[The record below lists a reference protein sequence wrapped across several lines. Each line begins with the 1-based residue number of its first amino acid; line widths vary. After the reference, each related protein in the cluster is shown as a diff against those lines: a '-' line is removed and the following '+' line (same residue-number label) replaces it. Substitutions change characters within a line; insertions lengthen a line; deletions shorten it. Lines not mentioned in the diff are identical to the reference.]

1 MKRTLLCILSLL
13 MTIIIKAGDVTPEVA
28 MKQAADFVK
37 QRVANGSRR
46 APSASQLTM
55 TKKVSGLYV
64 INIGKSEGFV
74 IVSPDDRTDAILG
87 YADSGNLNPD
97 NMPENMKAWLQGYA
111 DEIAWAKRNN
121 ITASATTAQRAH
133 RAVKTAI
140 APLVTAQWNQSEP
153 YNNKC
158 PAFFEYGQCVTGCVA
173 TAMAQVL
180 YYTATKADVGEST
193 ISKAIAAYDCKRN
206 WGGLGQIHV
215 DEVEASTT
223 FKWNKMKD
231 TYTSSETGEAADAV
245 ATLMKACGASV
256 NMDYSNVD
264 NGGSSANSDIIDDAL
279 IKYFGYDETTQYADR
294 SFYSYL
300 NWIDLL
306 YNELSQGRAILYS
319 GQSIGGGH
327 EFVCDGYQGEDYFH
341 INWGWGGKSDGFFKL
356 AALDPD
362 EQGIGGSTS
371 TEGYNAG
378 QSAVIGI
385 QLKGGSG
392 TVLDVHE
399 NTVNLTLNGV
409 SADKTSI
416 TTDEIANITF
426 NITNNSK
433 DIYDGEIGIKIIDGD
448 LGDGKMFIIPA
459 GGTKDCVVEF
469 RPLATGTYKITAYK
483 PNGKGGYGSIDDSK
497 FFTVTV
503 DGGSGTLP
511 SSSDLDLTASLKSIE
526 NANAGKTEVYGNSN
540 LESTI
545 KAVITITNP
554 STTTNFKG
562 RFSVYMNFADNPGYY
577 YVTTKTISI
586 PAGGSYDFEF
596 SRSNV
601 QLNKNYQ
608 FATCY
613 NRTGSDFTSQVNTG
627 GTFNFCPGI
636 FSYNA
641 DGTKTVTKPSGT
653 SFYAP
658 DNVLAVDVTGMGIT
672 TATSAEPNCLFIIG
686 KSDESPTGVGNV
698 IVKGTSSYTA
708 NNIVLS
714 DKSDFYS
721 PVDFTASNIEF
732 TFDNDCWADGSKGW
746 NTIMLPF
753 NVSEVTANGT
763 AIDWFKSST
772 DTGKQ
777 FWLKKFINDD
787 TSGAKVY
794 FDFTDEM
801 KAYTPYIIA
810 LPGNHWDSEYDLS
823 GKTIKF
829 IGQNVVVKK
838 SERGVVTAENYRFIG
853 NTQQDNTENIYCIN
867 NDGDKFILGNG
878 SAPFRAFF
886 KSDIFDRTVT
896 SLAIGFDETTGI
908 KSLTLTPAP
917 IGEGNDA
924 IYDLQGRRIGQWSA
938 LNSQLRPGLYII
950 NGKKVIIKK

>member
-1 MKRTLLCILSLL
+1 MKRTLLCILSVL
-13 MTIIIKAGDVTPEVA
+13 MAIIIKAGDVTPEVA

-55 TKKVSGLYV
+55 AKKVSGLYV

-111 DEIAWAKRNN
+111 DEIAWAKRHN
-121 ITASATTAQRAH
+121 ITANATTAQRAH

-140 APLVTAQWNQSEP
+140 APLVSAQWNQNDP
-153 YNNKC
+153 YNKHVNNSTY
-158 PAFFEYGQCVTGCVA
+158 FDYSDVVTGCVA
-173 TAMAQVL
+173 TAMAQVM
-180 YYTATKADVGEST
+180 YYTAKKAGLSSSYTLVATDSYTTKWGKT
-193 ISKAIAAYDCKRN
+193 IPVVPANTALN
-206 WGGLGQIHV
+206 W
-215 DEVEASTT
+215 SS
-223 FKWNKMKD
+223 MKD
-231 TYTSSETGEAADAV
+231 TYTSGETGAAADAV

-256 NMDYSNVD
+256 KMSYANVD
-264 NGGSSANSDIIDDAL
+264 NGGSSANSNIIDDAL
-279 IKYFGYDETTQYADR
+279 ITYFGYDETTQYADR

-300 NWIDLL
+300 NWIELL

-327 EFVCDGYQGEDYFH
+327 EFVCDGYQSEDYFH

-356 AALDPD
+356 AALAPD

-392 TVLDVHE
+392 TVLDVHK
-399 NTVNLTLNGV
+399 NTVSLTLNGV

-416 TTDEIANITF
+416 TTDETANITF
-426 NITNNSK
+426 NITNNSE
-433 DIYDGEIGIKIIDGD
+433 DIYDGEIGIKYIDGD

-459 GGTKDCVVEF
+459 GETQNCVVEF
-469 RPLATGTYKITAYK
+469 RPKTAGTYKITAYK
-483 PNGKGGYGSIDDSK
+483 PNGIGGYGSIDPSNSK
-497 FFTVTV
+497 CVEVTVTAGSATDNLTLTLTPAV
-503 DGGSGTLP
+503 DNAELYSGTTY
-511 SSSDLDLTASLKSIE
+511 DL
-526 NANAGKTEVYGNSN
+526 YGN
-540 LESTI
+540 I
-545 KAVITITNP
+545 FKAVVRIQNT
-554 STTTNFKG
+554 STTTDYSGKLLWKLL
-562 RFSVYMNFADNPGYY
+562 P
-577 YVTTKTISI
+577 K
-586 PAGGSYDFEF
+586 SY
-596 SRSNV
+596 S
-601 QLNKNYQ
+601 
-608 FATCY
+608 
-613 NRTGSDFTSQVNTG
+613 
-627 GTFNFCPGI
+627 GTFTFDDKKIYIPKD
-636 FSYNA
+636 SYIDVPITVEGLDYNETFYRLALNYRFNGDKAETSWRQYYLYPAIIAYKA

-653 SFYAP
+653 NFYAP

-686 KSDESPTGVGNV
+686 ESDESPTGVGNV

-708 NNIVLS
+708 TNIELT
-714 DKSDFYS
+714 DGSDFYS

-732 TFDNDCWADGSKGW
+732 TFNNNRRADGTKGW

-753 NVSEVTANGT
+753 DVSEVTANGT
-763 AIDWFKSST
+763 AIGWFNSNT

-777 FWLKKFINDD
+777 FWLKEF
-787 TSGAKVY
+787 TSDAPGVVN
-794 FDFTDEM
+794 FSFTNEM
-801 KAYTPYIIA
+801 KANTPYIIA
-810 LPGNHWDSEYDLS
+810 LPGNHWGSEYDLS
-823 GKTIKF
+823 DKTIKF
-829 IGQNVVVKK
+829 IGQDVVVKK
-838 SERGVVTAENYRFIG
+838 SERGIVTAENYRFIG
-853 NTQQDNTENIYCIN
+853 NTQQDNTVNIYCIN
-867 NDGDKFILGNG
+867 NDGDKFILDNG

-886 KSDIFDRTVT
+886 KADIFDRTVT

-917 IGEGNDA
+917 IGKGNDA
-924 IYDLQGRRIGQWSA
+924 IYDLQGRRIGQWST

>member
-1 MKRTLLCILSLL
+1 MKRTLLCILSVL
-13 MTIIIKAGDVTPEVA
+13 MTLVVKAGDVTPEVA
-28 MKQAADFVK
+28 MKQATDFVK
-37 QRVANGSRR
+37 ERVANGSRR

-55 TKKVSGLYV
+55 AKKVSGLYV

-87 YADSGNLNPD
+87 YSDSGNLNPD

-140 APLVTAQWNQSEP
+140 APLVTARWNQNDP
-153 YNNKC
+153 YNKLVNNSTY
-158 PAFFEYGQCVTGCVA
+158 FDYSDVVTGCVA
-173 TAMAQVL
+173 TAMAQVM
-180 YYTATKADVGEST
+180 YYTAKKAGLSSSYTLVATDSYTTKWGKT
-193 ISKAIAAYDCKRN
+193 IPVVPANTALN
-206 WGGLGQIHV
+206 WI
-215 DEVEASTT
+215 S
-223 FKWNKMKD
+223 MKD
-231 TYTSSETGEAADAV
+231 TYTSGETGPAADAV

-256 NMDYSNVD
+256 KMSYANVD
-264 NGGSSANSDIIDDAL
+264 NGGSSANSNIIDDAL
-279 IKYFGYDETTQYADR
+279 ITYFGYDETTQYADR

-300 NWIDLL
+300 NWIELL

-327 EFVCDGYQGEDYFH
+327 EFVCDGYQSEDYFH

-356 AALDPD
+356 AALAPD

-392 TVLDVHE
+392 TVLDVHK
-399 NTVNLTLNGV
+399 NTVSLTLNGV

-416 TTDEIANITF
+416 TTDETANITF
-426 NITNNSK
+426 NITNNSE
-433 DIYDGEIGIKIIDGD
+433 DIYDGEIGIKYIDGD

-459 GGTKDCVVEF
+459 GEKKDCVVEF
-469 RPLATGTYKITAYK
+469 RPKTAGTYKITAYK
-483 PNGKGGYGSIDDSK
+483 PNGIGGYGSIDLSNSK
-497 FFTVTV
+497 YVEVKVTAGSATDNLTLTLTPAV
-503 DGGSGTLP
+503 DNAELYSGTTY
-511 SSSDLDLTASLKSIE
+511 DL
-526 NANAGKTEVYGNSN
+526 YGN
-540 LESTI
+540 I
-545 KAVITITNP
+545 FKAVVRIQNT
-554 STTTNFKG
+554 STTTDYSGKLLWKLL
-562 RFSVYMNFADNPGYY
+562 P
-577 YVTTKTISI
+577 K
-586 PAGGSYDFEF
+586 SY
-596 SRSNV
+596 S
-601 QLNKNYQ
+601 
-608 FATCY
+608 
-613 NRTGSDFTSQVNTG
+613 
-627 GTFNFCPGI
+627 GTFTFDDKKIYIPKD
-636 FSYNA
+636 SYIDVPITVEGLDYNETFYRLALNYRFNGDKAETSWRQYYLYPAIIAYKA

-653 SFYAP
+653 NFYAP

-686 KSDESPTGVGNV
+686 ESDESPTGVGNV

-708 NNIVLS
+708 TNIELT
-714 DKSDFYS
+714 DGSDFYS

-732 TFDNDCWADGSKGW
+732 TFNNNRRADGTKGW

-753 NVSEVTANGT
+753 DVSEVTANGT
-763 AIDWFKSST
+763 AIGWFNSNT

-777 FWLKKFINDD
+777 FWLKEF
-787 TSGAKVY
+787 TSDAPGVVN
-794 FDFTDEM
+794 FSFTNEM
-801 KAYTPYIIA
+801 KANTPYIIA
-810 LPGNHWDSEYDLS
+810 LPGNHWGSEYDLS
-823 GKTIKF
+823 DKTIKF
-829 IGQNVVVKK
+829 IGQDVVVKK
-838 SERGVVTAENYRFIG
+838 SERGIVTAENYRFIG
-853 NTQQDNTENIYCIN
+853 NTQQDNTVNIYCIN
-867 NDGDKFILGNG
+867 NDGDKFILDNG

-886 KSDIFDRTVT
+886 KADIFDRTVT

-917 IGEGNDA
+917 IGKGNDA
-924 IYDLQGRRIGQWSA
+924 IYDLQGRRIGQWST

>member
-1 MKRTLLCILSLL
+1 

-28 MKQAADFVK
+28 MKQATDFVK
-37 QRVANGSRR
+37 ERVANGSRR

-55 TKKVSGLYV
+55 AKKVSGLYV

-87 YADSGNLNPD
+87 YSDSGNLNPD

-140 APLVTAQWNQSEP
+140 APLVTARWNQNDP
-153 YNNKC
+153 YNKLVNNSTY
-158 PAFFEYGQCVTGCVA
+158 FDYSDVVTGCVA
-173 TAMAQVL
+173 TAMAQVM
-180 YYTATKADVGEST
+180 YYTAKKAGLSSSYTLVATDSYTTKWGKT
-193 ISKAIAAYDCKRN
+193 IPVVPANTALN
-206 WGGLGQIHV
+206 WI
-215 DEVEASTT
+215 S
-223 FKWNKMKD
+223 MKD
-231 TYTSSETGEAADAV
+231 TYTSGETGPAADAV

-256 NMDYSNVD
+256 KMSYANVD
-264 NGGSSANSDIIDDAL
+264 NGGSSANSNIIDDAL
-279 IKYFGYDETTQYADR
+279 ITYFGYDETTQYADR

-300 NWIDLL
+300 NWIELL

-327 EFVCDGYQGEDYFH
+327 EFVCDGYQSEDYFH

-356 AALDPD
+356 AALAPD

-392 TVLDVHE
+392 TVLDVHK
-399 NTVNLTLNGV
+399 NTVSLTLNGV

-416 TTDEIANITF
+416 TTDETANITF
-426 NITNNSK
+426 NITNNSE
-433 DIYDGEIGIKIIDGD
+433 DIYDGEIGIKYIDGD

-459 GGTKDCVVEF
+459 GEKKDCVVEF
-469 RPLATGTYKITAYK
+469 RPKTAGTYKITAYK
-483 PNGKGGYGSIDDSK
+483 PNGIGGYGSIDLSNSK
-497 FFTVTV
+497 YVEVKVTAGSATDNLTLTLTPAV
-503 DGGSGTLP
+503 DNAELYSGTTY
-511 SSSDLDLTASLKSIE
+511 DL
-526 NANAGKTEVYGNSN
+526 YGN
-540 LESTI
+540 I
-545 KAVITITNP
+545 FKAVVRIQNT
-554 STTTNFKG
+554 STTTDYSGKLLWKLL
-562 RFSVYMNFADNPGYY
+562 P
-577 YVTTKTISI
+577 K
-586 PAGGSYDFEF
+586 SY
-596 SRSNV
+596 S
-601 QLNKNYQ
+601 
-608 FATCY
+608 
-613 NRTGSDFTSQVNTG
+613 
-627 GTFNFCPGI
+627 GTFTFDDKKIYIPKD
-636 FSYNA
+636 SYIDVPITVEGLDYNETFYRLALNYRFNGDKAETSWRQYYLYPAIIAYKA

-653 SFYAP
+653 NFYAP

-686 KSDESPTGVGNV
+686 ESDESPTGVGNV

-708 NNIVLS
+708 TNIELT
-714 DKSDFYS
+714 DGSDFYS

-732 TFDNDCWADGSKGW
+732 TFNNNRRADGTKGW

-753 NVSEVTANGT
+753 DVSEVTANGT
-763 AIDWFKSST
+763 AIGWFNSNT

-777 FWLKKFINDD
+777 FWLKEF
-787 TSGAKVY
+787 TSDAPGVVN
-794 FDFTDEM
+794 FSFTNEM
-801 KAYTPYIIA
+801 KANTPYIIA
-810 LPGNHWDSEYDLS
+810 LPGNHWGSEYDLS
-823 GKTIKF
+823 DKTIKF
-829 IGQNVVVKK
+829 IGQDVVVKK
-838 SERGVVTAENYRFIG
+838 SERGIVTAENYRFIG
-853 NTQQDNTENIYCIN
+853 NTQQDNTVNIYCIN
-867 NDGDKFILGNG
+867 NDGDKFILDNG

-886 KSDIFDRTVT
+886 KADIFDRTVT

-917 IGEGNDA
+917 IGKGNDA
-924 IYDLQGRRIGQWSA
+924 IYDLQGRRIGQWST

>member
-1 MKRTLLCILSLL
+1 

-37 QRVANGSRR
+37 ERVANGSRR
-46 APSASQLTM
+46 APGAMSQLSM

-74 IVSPDDRTDAILG
+74 IVSPDDHTDAILG

-97 NMPENMKAWLQGYA
+97 NMPDNMKAWLQGYA

-180 YYTATKADVGEST
+180 YYTATKAGVGEST

-231 TYTSSETGEAADAV
+231 TYTSSETGEADAV
-245 ATLMKACGASV
+245 ATLMLACGASV

-279 IKYFGYDETTQYADR
+279 KTYFGYDKTTQYADR

-300 NWIDLL
+300 NWIELL
-306 YNELSQGRAILYS
+306 YNELSQGRAILYC

-385 QLKGGSG
+385 QLKGGTG
-392 TVLDVHE
+392 TVLDVHK
-399 NTVNLTLNGV
+399 NTVSLTLNDV

-426 NITNNSK
+426 KITNNSE
-433 DIYDGEIGIKIIDGD
+433 DIYDGEIGIKYIDGD

-459 GGTKDCVVEF
+459 KGTKDCVVEF
-469 RPLATGTYKITAYK
+469 RPLATGTYKITAFK
-483 PNGKGGYGSIDDSK
+483 PNGEGGYGSIDASK
-497 FFTVTV
+497 FVTVTV

-526 NANAGKTEVYGNSN
+526 NANAGKTEVYGNGN

-562 RFSVYMNFADNPGYY
+562 RFRVYMNFVDNPGYY

-601 QLNKNYQ
+601 QLNKNYR

-613 NRTGSDFTSQVNTG
+613 NRTGSDFTSQVNAG

-653 SFYAP
+653 TFNTPSTA
-658 DNVLAVDVTGMGIT
+658 LSVDLSGTDIT
-672 TATSAEPNCLFIIG
+672 TVSKNSNPNCLYILRTADTTPDG
-686 KSDESPTGVGNV
+686 LTNV
-698 IVKGTSSYTA
+698 IKFDGTSYSADAITLTDGY
-708 NNIVLS
+708 
-714 DKSDFYS
+714 DFQS
-721 PVDFTASNIEF
+721 PVDFTATTIEF
-732 TFDNDCWADGSKGW
+732 TFANDRWADGTNGW

-763 AIDWFKSST
+763 AIDWFKSSS

-777 FWLKKFINDD
+777 FWLKEFTSD
-787 TSGAKVY
+787 TPGVVNFS
-794 FDFTDEM
+794 FTNEM
-801 KAYTPYIIA
+801 KANTPYIIA
-810 LPGNHWDSEYDLS
+810 LPGNHWGAAYNLN

-829 IGQNVVVKK
+829 KGSGTITK
-838 SERGVVTAENYRFIG
+838 SGRTTVTAEYYRFMG
-853 NTQQDNTENIYCIN
+853 QTQKDNTENIYCIN
-867 NDGDKFILGNG
+867 AAGNKFEQKATGG
-878 SAPFRAFF
+878 SPAFRPYF
-886 KSDIFDRTVT
+886 KADIFDRTVT
-896 SLAIGFDETTGI
+896 SLAIGSDETTGI
-908 KSLTLTPAP
+908 KSLTLNPSP
-917 IGEGNDA
+917 IGKGNDA
-924 IYDLQGRRIGQWSA
+924 IYDLQGRRIGQWST

>member
-1 MKRTLLCILSLL
+1 MKRTLLCILSVL
-13 MTIIIKAGDVTPEVA
+13 MAIIIKAGDVTPEVA

-37 QRVANGSRR
+37 ERVANGSRR
-46 APSASQLTM
+46 APGAMSQLSM

-140 APLVTAQWNQSEP
+140 APLVTARWNQDDP
-153 YNNKC
+153 YNKLVNNSTY
-158 PAFFEYGQCVTGCVA
+158 FDYSDVVTGCVA
-173 TAMAQVL
+173 TAMAQVM
-180 YYTATKADVGEST
+180 YYTAKKAGLSSSYTLVATDSYTTKWGKT
-193 ISKAIAAYDCKRN
+193 IPVVPANTALN
-206 WGGLGQIHV
+206 W
-215 DEVEASTT
+215 SS
-223 FKWNKMKD
+223 MKD
-231 TYTSSETGEAADAV
+231 TYTSGETGAAADAV

-256 NMDYSNVD
+256 KMSYANVG

-385 QLKGGSG
+385 QLKGGTG
-392 TVLDVHE
+392 TVLDVHK
-399 NTVNLTLNGV
+399 NKVNLTLNGV

-426 NITNNSK
+426 YITNNSG

-459 GGTKDCVVEF
+459 GGTQNCVVEF
-469 RPLATGTYKITAYK
+469 RPKTAGTYKITAYK
-483 PNGKGGYGSIDDSK
+483 PNGIGGYGSIDVSK
-497 FFTVTV
+497 YVEVTVTAGSATDNLTLTLTPAV
-503 DGGSGTLP
+503 DNAELYSETIY
-511 SSSDLDLTASLKSIE
+511 DL
-526 NANAGKTEVYGNSN
+526 YGN
-540 LESTI
+540 I
-545 KAVITITNP
+545 FKAVVRIQNT
-554 STTTNFKG
+554 STTTDYSGKLLWKLL
-562 RFSVYMNFADNPGYY
+562 P
-577 YVTTKTISI
+577 K
-586 PAGGSYDFEF
+586 SY
-596 SRSNV
+596 S
-601 QLNKNYQ
+601 
-608 FATCY
+608 
-613 NRTGSDFTSQVNTG
+613 
-627 GTFNFCPGI
+627 GTFTFDDKKIYVPKDSYIDVPITVEGLDYNETFYQLALNYRFNGDKAETSWRQYYLHPAI
-636 FSYNA
+636 IAYNA
-641 DGTKTVTKPSGT
+641 DGTKTVTKTSGT
-653 SFYAP
+653 LYDAP
-658 DNVLAVDVTGMGIT
+658 VNVLAVDVRGTSIT
-672 TATSAEPNCLFIIG
+672 TATSAEPNCLFIIDG
-686 KSDESPTGVGNV
+686 GTLTGVGNT
-698 IVKGTSSYTA
+698 IVKSGSTYTA
-708 NNIVLS
+708 TNIVLY

-721 PVDFTASNIEF
+721 PIDFTASNIEF

-753 NVSEVTANGT
+753 DVSEVTANGT

-810 LPGNHWDSEYDLS
+810 LPGNHWGSEYDLS

-829 IGQNVVVKK
+829 IGQDVVVKK

-867 NDGDKFILGNG
+867 SDGNQFVLDNG

-886 KSDIFDRTVT
+886 KADIFDRTVT

-917 IGEGNDA
+917 IGKGNDA
-924 IYDLQGRRIGQWSA
+924 IYNLQGRRIGQWSA

>member
-1 MKRTLLCILSLL
+1 

-55 TKKVSGLYV
+55 AKKVSGLYV

-121 ITASATTAQRAH
+121 ITASAATAQRAH

-140 APLVTAQWNQSEP
+140 APLVSAQWNQDDP
-153 YNNKC
+153 YNKLVNNSTY
-158 PAFFEYGQCVTGCVA
+158 FDYSDVVTGCVA
-173 TAMAQVL
+173 TAMAQVM
-180 YYTATKADVGEST
+180 YYTAKKAGLSSSYTLVATDSYTTDWGKTIPVVPANTALNWST
-193 ISKAIAAYDCKRN
+193 
-206 WGGLGQIHV
+206 
-215 DEVEASTT
+215 
-223 FKWNKMKD
+223 MKD
-231 TYTSSETGEAADAV
+231 TYTSGETGAAADAV

-256 NMDYSNVD
+256 KMSYANAA

-300 NWIDLL
+300 NWIELL
-306 YNELSQGRAILYS
+306 YNELSQGRAILYT

-385 QLKGGSG
+385 QLKGGTG
-392 TVLDVHE
+392 TVLDVHK
-399 NTVNLTLNGV
+399 NTVNLTLNSV

-426 NITNNSK
+426 NITNNSG
-433 DIYDGEIGIKIIDGD
+433 DIYDGEIGITIIDGA

-469 RPLATGTYKITAYK
+469 RPKATGTYKITAYQ
-483 PNGKGGYGSIDDSK
+483 PNGAGKYGSIDASK
-497 FFTVTV
+497 SVTVTV
-503 DGGSGTLP
+503 AGGSGTLP

-526 NANAGKTEVYGNSN
+526 NANAGKTEVYGNRN

-562 RFSVYMNFADNPGYY
+562 RFRVYMNFVDNPGYY
-577 YVTTKTISI
+577 YNSTKTITI

-596 SRSNV
+596 SKSDV

-613 NRTGSDFTSQVNTG
+613 NRTGSDFTTQVNAG

-641 DGTKTVTKPSGT
+641 DGTKTVTKTSGT
-653 SFYAP
+653 QYDAP
-658 DNVLAVDVTGMGIT
+658 ANVLAVDVTGMGIT

-686 KSDESPTGVGNV
+686 ESDESPTGVGNV

-708 NNIVLS
+708 TNIELT
-714 DKSDFYS
+714 DGSDFYS

-732 TFDNDCWADGSKGW
+732 TFNNDRWADGTKGW

-753 NVSEVTANGT
+753 DVSCVKANET
-763 AIDWFKSST
+763 LIDWFHSST

-777 FWLKKFINDD
+777 FWLKEF
-787 TSGAKVY
+787 TSDAPGVVN
-794 FDFTDEM
+794 FSFTNEM
-801 KAYTPYIIA
+801 KANTPYIIA
-810 LPGNHWDSEYDLS
+810 LPGTSAKWDDKYSLN

-829 IGQNVVVKK
+829 IGQDVVVKK
-838 SERGVVTAENYRFIG
+838 SERGVVTAENYRFVG
-853 NTQQDNTENIYCIN
+853 NTQKDNTENIYCIN
-867 NDGDKFILGNG
+867 AAGNKFELKATGG
-878 SAPFRAFF
+878 SPAFRPYF
-886 KSDIFDRTVT
+886 KADIFDRTVT

-908 KSLTLTPAP
+908 KSLTPDPAP
-917 IGEGNDA
+917 IGKGNDV

>member
-46 APSASQLTM
+46 APGASQLTM

-140 APLVTAQWNQSEP
+140 APLVTARWNQDDP
-153 YNNKC
+153 YNKLVNNSTY
-158 PAFFEYGQCVTGCVA
+158 FDYSDVVTGCVA
-173 TAMAQVL
+173 TAMAQVM
-180 YYTATKADVGEST
+180 YYTAKKAGLSSSSTLVATDSYTTKWGKT
-193 ISKAIAAYDCKRN
+193 IPVVSANTVLN
-206 WGGLGQIHV
+206 W
-215 DEVEASTT
+215 SS
-223 FKWNKMKD
+223 MKD
-231 TYTSSETGEAADAV
+231 TYTSGETGEAADAV

-256 NMDYSNVD
+256 KMSYANVG

-300 NWIDLL
+300 NWIELL
-306 YNELSQGRAILYS
+306 YNELSQGRAILYC

-392 TVLDVHE
+392 TVLDVHK
-399 NTVNLTLNGV
+399 NTVNLTLNSV

-426 NITNNSK
+426 NITNNSE
-433 DIYDGEIGIKIIDGD
+433 DIYDGEIGIIYIDGD

-459 GGTKDCVVEF
+459 GGTQNCVVEF
-469 RPLATGTYKITAYK
+469 RPKTAGTYKITAYK
-483 PNGKGGYGSIDDSK
+483 PNGTGGYGSIDVSK
-497 FFTVTV
+497 FVTVTV

-562 RFSVYMNFADNPGYY
+562 RFRVYMNFADNPGYY

-613 NRTGSDFTSQVNTG
+613 NRTGSDFTSPVNAG

-653 SFYAP
+653 NFYAP

-708 NNIVLS
+708 TNIELT
-714 DKSDFYS
+714 DGSDFYS

-732 TFDNDCWADGSKGW
+732 TFKNDRWADGTKGW

-753 NVSEVTANGT
+753 DVTCVKANETVIG
-763 AIDWFKSST
+763 WFNSST

-777 FWLKKFINDD
+777 FWLKEF
-787 TSGAKVY
+787 TSDAPGVVN
-794 FDFTDEM
+794 FSFTNEM
-801 KAYTPYIIA
+801 KANTPYIIA
-810 LPGNHWDSEYDLS
+810 LPGNHWGSEYDLS
-823 GKTIKF
+823 GKDKEIKF
-829 IGQNVVVKK
+829 IGKDVVVKK
-838 SERGVVTAENYRFIG
+838 SQRGIVTAENYRFIG

-867 NDGDKFILGNG
+867 AAGNKFELKATGG
-878 SAPFRAFF
+878 SPAFRPYF
-886 KSDIFDRTVT
+886 KADIFDRTVS

-917 IGEGNDA
+917 IGKGNDV
-924 IYDLQGRRIGQWSA
+924 IYDLQGRRIGQWST

>member
-140 APLVTAQWNQSEP
+140 APLVTARWNQDDP
-153 YNNKC
+153 YNKLVNNSTY
-158 PAFFEYGQCVTGCVA
+158 FNYSDVVTGCVA
-173 TAMAQVL
+173 TAMAQVM
-180 YYTATKADVGEST
+180 YYTAKKAGLSSSYTLVATDSYTTKWGKT
-193 ISKAIAAYDCKRN
+193 IPVVPANTALN
-206 WGGLGQIHV
+206 WSL
-215 DEVEASTT
+215 
-223 FKWNKMKD
+223 MKD
-231 TYTSSETGEAADAV
+231 TYTSGETGEAANAV

-256 NMDYSNVD
+256 KMSYANVD

-300 NWIDLL
+300 NWIELL

-385 QLKGGSG
+385 QLKGGTG
-392 TVLDVHE
+392 TVLDVHK
-399 NTVNLTLNGV
+399 NTVSLTLNGV

-416 TTDEIANITF
+416 TTDETANITF
-426 NITNNSK
+426 NITNNSE

-459 GGTKDCVVEF
+459 GGKKDCVVEF
-469 RPLATGTYKITAYK
+469 RPKTAGTYKITAYK
-483 PNGKGGYGSIDDSK
+483 PNGIGGYGSIDVSK
-497 FFTVTV
+497 YVEVTVTAGSATDNLTLTLTPQV
-503 DGGSGTLP
+503 DNTELI
-511 SSSDLDLTASLKSIE
+511 ASTSYKL
-526 NANAGKTEVYGNSN
+526 YGNIFKVVVRIQN
-540 LESTI
+540 T
-545 KAVITITNP
+545 
-554 STTTNFKG
+554 STTTDYSGKLLWKLLPKSGSGSFTYDDKKIYVPKDSYIDVPITVEGLDYNEEYYQLALNY
-562 RFSVYMNFADNPGYY
+562 RFNGSKAEASWYY
-577 YVTTKTISI
+577 YFPY
-586 PAGGSYDFEF
+586 PAII
-596 SRSNV
+596 
-601 QLNKNYQ
+601 
-608 FATCY
+608 A
-613 NRTGSDFTSQVNTG
+613 
-627 GTFNFCPGI
+627 
-636 FSYNA
+636 YNA
-641 DGTKTVTKPSGT
+641 DGTKTVTKTSGT
-653 SFYAP
+653 LYDAP
-658 DNVLAVDVTGMGIT
+658 ANVLAVDLRGTSIT
-672 TATSAEPNCLFIIG
+672 TATSAEPNCLFIIDG
-686 KSDESPTGVGNV
+686 GTLTGVGNT
-698 IVKGTSSYTA
+698 IVKSGSTYTA
-708 NNIVLS
+708 TNIVLS

-732 TFDNDCWADGSKGW
+732 TFNNDRWADGTKGW

-753 NVSEVTANGT
+753 DVSEVTANGT
-763 AIDWFKSST
+763 AIGWFNSST

-777 FWLKKFINDD
+777 FWLKEF
-787 TSGAKVY
+787 TSDAPGVVN
-794 FDFTDEM
+794 FSFTNEM
-801 KAYTPYIIA
+801 KANTPYIIA
-810 LPGNHWDSEYDLS
+810 LPGNHWGSEYDLS
-823 GKTIKF
+823 GKEIKF
-829 IGQNVVVKK
+829 IGKDVVVKK

-853 NTQQDNTENIYCIN
+853 NTQKDNTENIYCIN
-867 NDGDKFILGNG
+867 SDGNQFVLDNG

-886 KSDIFDRTVT
+886 KADIFDRTVT

>member
-55 TKKVSGLYV
+55 AKKVSGLYV

-140 APLVTAQWNQSEP
+140 APLVTARWNQDDP
-153 YNNKC
+153 YNKLVNNSTY
-158 PAFFEYGQCVTGCVA
+158 FDYSDVVTGCVA
-173 TAMAQVL
+173 TAMAQVM
-180 YYTATKADVGEST
+180 YYTAKKAGLSSSYTLVATDSYTTKWGKT
-193 ISKAIAAYDCKRN
+193 IPVVPANTELN
-206 WGGLGQIHV
+206 W
-215 DEVEASTT
+215 SS
-223 FKWNKMKD
+223 MKD
-231 TYTSSETGEAADAV
+231 TYTSGETGAAADAV

-256 NMDYSNVD
+256 KMSYANVD
-264 NGGSSANSDIIDDAL
+264 NGGSSANSDIIDGAL
-279 IKYFGYDETTQYADR
+279 KTYFGYDKTTQYADR
-294 SFYSYL
+294 SYYSYL
-300 NWIDLL
+300 NWIELL

-385 QLKGGSG
+385 QLKGGTG
-392 TVLDVHE
+392 TVLDVHK
-399 NTVNLTLNGV
+399 NKVNLTLNGV

-426 NITNNSK
+426 NITNNSE
-433 DIYDGEIGIKIIDGD
+433 DIYDGEIGIKYIDGD

-459 GGTKDCVVEF
+459 GETQNCVVEF
-469 RPLATGTYKITAYK
+469 RPKTAGTYKITAYK
-483 PNGKGGYGSIDDSK
+483 PNGKGGYGSIDPSNSK
-497 FFTVTV
+497 YVEVTVTAGSATDNLTLTLTPTV
-503 DGGSGTLP
+503 ENAELYSGTTY
-511 SSSDLDLTASLKSIE
+511 DL
-526 NANAGKTEVYGNSN
+526 YGN
-540 LESTI
+540 I
-545 KAVITITNP
+545 FKAVVRIQNT
-554 STTTNFKG
+554 STTTDYSGKLLWKLL
-562 RFSVYMNFADNPGYY
+562 P
-577 YVTTKTISI
+577 K
-586 PAGGSYDFEF
+586 SY
-596 SRSNV
+596 S
-601 QLNKNYQ
+601 
-608 FATCY
+608 
-613 NRTGSDFTSQVNTG
+613 
-627 GTFNFCPGI
+627 GTFTFDDKKIYIPKNSYIDVPITVEGLDYNETFYRLALNYRFNGDKAETSWRQYYLYPAI
-636 FSYNA
+636 IAYNA
-641 DGTKTVTKPSGT
+641 DGTKTVTKTSGT
-653 SFYAP
+653 LYDAP
-658 DNVLAVDVTGMGIT
+658 ANVLAVDLRGTSIT
-672 TATSAEPNCLFIIG
+672 TATSAEPNCLFIIDG
-686 KSDESPTGVGNV
+686 GTLTGVRNV
-698 IVKGTSSYTA
+698 IVKSGSTYTA
-708 NNIVLS
+708 TNIVLS

-721 PVDFTASNIEF
+721 PIDFTASNIEF

-753 NVSEVTANGT
+753 DVSEVTANGT
-763 AIDWFKSST
+763 AIDWFKGSS

-810 LPGNHWDSEYDLS
+810 LPGNHWGSEYDLS

-838 SERGVVTAENYRFIG
+838 SERGIVTAENYRFIG

-886 KSDIFDRTVT
+886 KADIFDRTVT

>member
-55 TKKVSGLYV
+55 AKKVSGLYV

-140 APLVTAQWNQSEP
+140 APLVTAQWNQDDP
-153 YNNKC
+153 YNKLVNNSTY
-158 PAFFEYGQCVTGCVA
+158 FDYSDVVTGCVA
-173 TAMAQVL
+173 TAMAQVM
-180 YYTATKADVGEST
+180 YYTAKKAGLSSSYTLVATDSYTTKWGKT
-193 ISKAIAAYDCKRN
+193 ISVVPANTALN
-206 WGGLGQIHV
+206 W
-215 DEVEASTT
+215 S
-223 FKWNKMKD
+223 WMKD
-231 TYTSSETGEAADAV
+231 TYTSGETGEAADAV

-256 NMDYSNVD
+256 KMSYANVG

-279 IKYFGYDETTQYADR
+279 IKYFGYDKTTQYADR
-294 SFYSYL
+294 SYYSYL
-300 NWIDLL
+300 NWIELL

-327 EFVCDGYQGEDYFH
+327 EFVCDGYQSEDYFH

-385 QLKGGSG
+385 QLKGGTG
-392 TVLDVHE
+392 TVLDVHK
-399 NTVNLTLNGV
+399 NTVNLTLNSV

-433 DIYDGEIGIKIIDGD
+433 DIYDGEIGIKYIDGD

-459 GGTKDCVVEF
+459 GGIQNCVVEF
-469 RPLATGTYKITAYK
+469 RPKTAGTYKITAYK
-483 PNGKGGYGSIDDSK
+483 PNGIGGYGSIDDSK
-497 FFTVTV
+497 YVEVTVTAGSATDNLTLTLTPAV
-503 DGGSGTLP
+503 DNAELYSGTTY
-511 SSSDLDLTASLKSIE
+511 DL
-526 NANAGKTEVYGNSN
+526 YGN
-540 LESTI
+540 I
-545 KAVITITNP
+545 FKAVVRIQNT
-554 STTTNFKG
+554 STTTDYSGKLLWKLL
-562 RFSVYMNFADNPGYY
+562 P
-577 YVTTKTISI
+577 K
-586 PAGGSYDFEF
+586 SY
-596 SRSNV
+596 S
-601 QLNKNYQ
+601 
-608 FATCY
+608 
-613 NRTGSDFTSQVNTG
+613 
-627 GTFNFCPGI
+627 GTFTYDDKKIYVPKDSYIDVPITVEGLDYNEKYYQLALNYRFNGSKADDTSWRQYYLHPAI
-636 FSYNA
+636 IAYNA
-641 DGTKTVTKPSGT
+641 DGTKTVTKTSGT
-653 SFYAP
+653 QYDAP
-658 DNVLAVDVTGMGIT
+658 ANVLAVDLRGTSIT
-672 TATSAEPNCLFIIG
+672 TATSAEPNCLFIIDG
-686 KSDESPTGVGNV
+686 GTLTGVGNT
-698 IVKGTSSYTA
+698 IVKSGSTYTA
-708 NNIVLS
+708 TNIELS

-721 PVDFTASNIEF
+721 PFDFTASNIEF
-732 TFDNDCWADGSKGW
+732 TFNNDRWADGTKGW

-753 NVSEVTANGT
+753 DVSEVTANGT
-763 AIDWFKSST
+763 AIDWFKSNS

-777 FWLKKFINDD
+777 FWLKEF
-787 TSGAKVY
+787 TSDEAGKVY
-794 FDFTDEM
+794 FSFATAM
-801 KAYTPYIIA
+801 KANTPYIIA
-810 LPGNHWDSEYDLS
+810 LPGDHWGAAYNLN

-829 IGQNVVVKK
+829 KGSGTITK
-838 SERGVVTAENYRFIG
+838 SGRTTVTAEYYRFMG
-853 NTQQDNTENIYCIN
+853 QTQKDNTENIYCIN
-867 NDGDKFILGNG
+867 AAGNKFELKATGG
-878 SAPFRAFF
+878 SPAFRPYF
-886 KSDIFDRTVT
+886 KADIFDRTVS
-896 SLAIGFDETTGI
+896 SLAIGSDETTGI
-908 KSLTLTPAP
+908 KGLTLTPAP
-917 IGEGNDA
+917 IGKGSDV
-924 IYDLQGRRIGQWSA
+924 IYDLQGRRIGQWST

>member
-55 TKKVSGLYV
+55 AKKVSGLYV

-140 APLVTAQWNQSEP
+140 APLVTARWNQDDP
-153 YNNKC
+153 YNKLVNNSTY
-158 PAFFEYGQCVTGCVA
+158 FDYSDVVTGCVA
-173 TAMAQVL
+173 TAMAQVM
-180 YYTATKADVGEST
+180 YYTAKKAGLSSSYTLVATDSYTTKWGKT
-193 ISKAIAAYDCKRN
+193 IPVVPANTALN
-206 WGGLGQIHV
+206 WSL
-215 DEVEASTT
+215 
-223 FKWNKMKD
+223 MKD
-231 TYTSSETGEAADAV
+231 TYTSGETGEAANAV

-256 NMDYSNVD
+256 KMSYANVD

-371 TEGYNAG
+371 AEGYNAG

-392 TVLDVHE
+392 TVLDVHK
-399 NTVNLTLNGV
+399 NTVSLTLNGV

-416 TTDEIANITF
+416 TTDETANITF
-426 NITNNSK
+426 NITNNSE

-448 LGDGKMFIIPA
+448 LGDGKMFIIPP
-459 GGTKDCVVEF
+459 GGKKDCVVEF
-469 RPLATGTYKITAYK
+469 RPKTAGTYKITAYK
-483 PNGKGGYGSIDDSK
+483 PNGIGGYGSIDVSK
-497 FFTVTV
+497 YVEVTVTAGSATDNLTLTLTPQV
-503 DGGSGTLP
+503 DNTELI
-511 SSSDLDLTASLKSIE
+511 ASTSYKL
-526 NANAGKTEVYGNSN
+526 YGNIFKVVVRIQN
-540 LESTI
+540 T
-545 KAVITITNP
+545 
-554 STTTNFKG
+554 STTTDYSGKLLWKLLPKSGSGSFTYDDKKIYVPKDSYIDVPITVEGLDYNEEYYQLALNY
-562 RFSVYMNFADNPGYY
+562 RFNGSKAEASWYY
-577 YVTTKTISI
+577 YFPY
-586 PAGGSYDFEF
+586 PAII
-596 SRSNV
+596 
-601 QLNKNYQ
+601 
-608 FATCY
+608 A
-613 NRTGSDFTSQVNTG
+613 
-627 GTFNFCPGI
+627 
-636 FSYNA
+636 YNA
-641 DGTKTVTKPSGT
+641 DGTKTVTKTSGT
-653 SFYAP
+653 LYDAP
-658 DNVLAVDVTGMGIT
+658 ANVLAVDLRGTSIK
-672 TATSAEPNCLFIIG
+672 TATSAEPNCLFIIDG
-686 KSDESPTGVGNV
+686 GTLTGVGNV

-708 NNIVLS
+708 TNIELT
-714 DKSDFYS
+714 DGSDFYS

-732 TFDNDCWADGSKGW
+732 TFNNDRWADGTKGW

-763 AIDWFKSST
+763 AIDWFKSSS

-801 KAYTPYIIA
+801 KANTPYIIA
-810 LPGNHWDSEYDLS
+810 LPGNHWGSEYDLS

-886 KSDIFDRTVT
+886 KADIFDRTVT

-917 IGEGNDA
+917 IGEGNDV
-924 IYDLQGRRIGQWSA
+924 IYDLQGRRIGQWST

>member
-28 MKQAADFVK
+28 MKQATDFVK
-37 QRVANGSRR
+37 ERVANGSRR

-55 TKKVSGLYV
+55 AKKVSGLYV

-87 YADSGNLNPD
+87 YSDSGNLNPD

-140 APLVTAQWNQSEP
+140 APLVTARWNQNDP
-153 YNNKC
+153 YNKLVNNSTY
-158 PAFFEYGQCVTGCVA
+158 FDYSDVVTGCVA
-173 TAMAQVL
+173 TAMAQVM
-180 YYTATKADVGEST
+180 YYTAKKAGLSSSYTLVATDSYTTKWGKT
-193 ISKAIAAYDCKRN
+193 IPVVPANTALN
-206 WGGLGQIHV
+206 WI
-215 DEVEASTT
+215 S
-223 FKWNKMKD
+223 MKD
-231 TYTSSETGEAADAV
+231 TYTSGETGPAADAV

-256 NMDYSNVD
+256 KMSYANVD
-264 NGGSSANSDIIDDAL
+264 NGGSSANSNIIDDAL
-279 IKYFGYDETTQYADR
+279 ITYFGYDETTQYADR

-300 NWIDLL
+300 NWIELL

-327 EFVCDGYQGEDYFH
+327 EFVCDGYQSEDYFH

-356 AALDPD
+356 AALAPD

-392 TVLDVHE
+392 TVLDVHK
-399 NTVNLTLNGV
+399 NTVSLTLNGV

-416 TTDEIANITF
+416 TTDETANITF
-426 NITNNSK
+426 NITNNSE
-433 DIYDGEIGIKIIDGD
+433 DIYDGEIGIKYIDGD

-459 GGTKDCVVEF
+459 GEKKDCVVEF
-469 RPLATGTYKITAYK
+469 RPKTAGTYKITAYK
-483 PNGKGGYGSIDDSK
+483 PNGIGGYGSIDLSNSK
-497 FFTVTV
+497 YVEVKVTAGSATDNLTLTLTPAV
-503 DGGSGTLP
+503 DNAELYSGTTY
-511 SSSDLDLTASLKSIE
+511 DL
-526 NANAGKTEVYGNSN
+526 YGN
-540 LESTI
+540 I
-545 KAVITITNP
+545 FKAVVRIQNT
-554 STTTNFKG
+554 STTTDYSGKLLWKLL
-562 RFSVYMNFADNPGYY
+562 P
-577 YVTTKTISI
+577 K
-586 PAGGSYDFEF
+586 SY
-596 SRSNV
+596 S
-601 QLNKNYQ
+601 
-608 FATCY
+608 
-613 NRTGSDFTSQVNTG
+613 
-627 GTFNFCPGI
+627 GTFTFDDKKIYIPKD
-636 FSYNA
+636 SYIDVPITVEGLDYNETFYRLALNYRFNGDKAETSWRQYYLYPAIIAYKA

-653 SFYAP
+653 NFYAP

-686 KSDESPTGVGNV
+686 ESDESPTGVGNV

-708 NNIVLS
+708 TNIELT
-714 DKSDFYS
+714 DGSDFYS

-732 TFDNDCWADGSKGW
+732 TFNNNRRADGTKGW

-753 NVSEVTANGT
+753 DVSEVTANGT
-763 AIDWFKSST
+763 AIGWFNSNT

-777 FWLKKFINDD
+777 FWLKEF
-787 TSGAKVY
+787 TSDAPGVVN
-794 FDFTDEM
+794 FSFTNEM
-801 KAYTPYIIA
+801 KANTPYIIA
-810 LPGNHWDSEYDLS
+810 LPGNHWGSEYDLS
-823 GKTIKF
+823 DKTIKF
-829 IGQNVVVKK
+829 IGQDVVVKK
-838 SERGVVTAENYRFIG
+838 SERGIVTAENYRFIG
-853 NTQQDNTENIYCIN
+853 NTQQDNTVNIYCIN
-867 NDGDKFILGNG
+867 NDGDKFILDNG

-886 KSDIFDRTVT
+886 KADIFDRTVT

-917 IGEGNDA
+917 IGKGNDA
-924 IYDLQGRRIGQWSA
+924 IYDLQGRRIGQWST

-950 NGKKVIIKK
+950 NGKKVILK

>member
-55 TKKVSGLYV
+55 AKKVSGLYV

-97 NMPENMKAWLQGYA
+97 NMPDNMKAWLQGYA
-111 DEIAWAKRNN
+111 NEIAWAKRNN

-158 PAFFEYGQCVTGCVA
+158 PPFFEYGQCVTGCVA

-180 YYTATKADVGEST
+180 YYTATKAGVGEST

-215 DEVEASTT
+215 KEVEASTT

-279 IKYFGYDETTQYADR
+279 KTYFGYDETTQYADR
-294 SFYSYL
+294 SYYSYL

-306 YNELSQGRAILYS
+306 YNELSQGRAILYC

-385 QLKGGSG
+385 QLKGGTG
-392 TVLDVHE
+392 TVLDVHNNE
-399 NTVNLTLNGV
+399 VNLTLNGV

-416 TTDEIANITF
+416 TTDETANITF

-433 DIYDGEIGIKIIDGD
+433 DIYDGEIGIKIKDGD

-459 GGTKDCVVEF
+459 GETQNCVVEF
-469 RPLATGTYKITAYK
+469 RPKTAGTYKITAYK
-483 PNGKGGYGSIDDSK
+483 PNGIGGYGSIDDSK
-497 FFTVTV
+497 YVEVTVTAGSATDNLTLTLTPAV
-503 DGGSGTLP
+503 DNAELRSGTKY
-511 SSSDLDLTASLKSIE
+511 DL
-526 NANAGKTEVYGNSN
+526 YGN
-540 LESTI
+540 I
-545 KAVITITNP
+545 FKAVVRIQNTS
-554 STTTNFKG
+554 STTDYSGKLLWKFLPK
-562 RFSVYMNFADNPGYY
+562 
-577 YVTTKTISI
+577 
-586 PAGGSYDFEF
+586 SY
-596 SRSNV
+596 S
-601 QLNKNYQ
+601 
-608 FATCY
+608 
-613 NRTGSDFTSQVNTG
+613 
-627 GTFNFCPGI
+627 GTFTYDDKKIYVPKDSYIDVPITVEGLDYNEEYYQLALNYRFNGSKAETSWRQYYLHPAI
-636 FSYNA
+636 IAYNA
-641 DGTKTVTKPSGT
+641 DGTKTVTKTSGT
-653 SFYAP
+653 QYDAP
-658 DNVLAVDVTGMGIT
+658 ANVLAVDVTGMGIK

-686 KSDESPTGVGNV
+686 ESDKSPTGVGNV

-708 NNIVLS
+708 TNIELT
-714 DKSDFYS
+714 DGSDFYS
-721 PVDFTASNIEF
+721 PVDFTATTIEF
-732 TFDNDCWADGSKGW
+732 TFANDRWADGTNGW

-763 AIDWFKSST
+763 AIDWFKSSS

-777 FWLKKFINDD
+777 FWLKEFTSD
-787 TSGAKVY
+787 TPGVVNFS
-794 FDFTDEM
+794 FTNEM
-801 KAYTPYIIA
+801 KANTPYIIA
-810 LPGNHWDSEYDLS
+810 LPGNHWGAAYNLN

-829 IGQNVVVKK
+829 KGSGTITK
-838 SERGVVTAENYRFIG
+838 SGRTTVTAEYYRFMG
-853 NTQQDNTENIYCIN
+853 QTQKDNTENIYCIN
-867 NDGDKFILGNG
+867 AAGNKFEQKATGG
-878 SAPFRAFF
+878 SPAFRPYF
-886 KSDIFDRTVT
+886 KADIFDRTVT
-896 SLAIGFDETTGI
+896 SLAIGSDETTGI
-908 KSLTLTPAP
+908 KSLTLNPSP
-917 IGEGNDA
+917 IGKGNDA
-924 IYDLQGRRIGQWSA
+924 IYDLQGRRIGQWST

>member
-46 APSASQLTM
+46 APGASQLTM
-55 TKKVSGLYV
+55 TQKVSGLYV

-140 APLVTAQWNQSEP
+140 APLVTAQWNQNDP
-153 YNNKC
+153 YNKLVNNSTY
-158 PAFFEYGQCVTGCVA
+158 FDYSDVVTGCVA
-173 TAMAQVL
+173 TAMAQVM
-180 YYTATKADVGEST
+180 YYTAKKAGLSSSYTLVATDSYTTKWGKT
-193 ISKAIAAYDCKRN
+193 IPVVPANTALN
-206 WGGLGQIHV
+206 W
-215 DEVEASTT
+215 SS
-223 FKWNKMKD
+223 MKD
-231 TYTSSETGEAADAV
+231 TYTSGETGAAADAV

-256 NMDYSNVD
+256 KMSYANVD
-264 NGGSSANSDIIDDAL
+264 NGGSSANSNIIDDAL
-279 IKYFGYDETTQYADR
+279 ITYFGYDETTQYADR

-300 NWIDLL
+300 NWIELL

-327 EFVCDGYQGEDYFH
+327 EFVCDGYQSEDYFH

-356 AALDPD
+356 AALAPD

-392 TVLDVHE
+392 TVLDVHK
-399 NTVNLTLNGV
+399 NTVSLTLNGV

-416 TTDEIANITF
+416 TTDETANITF
-426 NITNNSK
+426 NITNNSE
-433 DIYDGEIGIKIIDGD
+433 DIYDGEIGIKYIDGD

-459 GGTKDCVVEF
+459 GETQKCVVEF
-469 RPLATGTYKITAYK
+469 RPKTAGTYKITAYK
-483 PNGKGGYGSIDDSK
+483 PNGTGGYGSIDLSK
-497 FFTVTV
+497 KVEVKVTAGSATDNLTLTLTPAV
-503 DGGSGTLP
+503 DNAELYSGTTY
-511 SSSDLDLTASLKSIE
+511 DL
-526 NANAGKTEVYGNSN
+526 YGN
-540 LESTI
+540 I
-545 KAVITITNP
+545 FKAVVRIQNT
-554 STTTNFKG
+554 STTTDYSGKLLWKLL
-562 RFSVYMNFADNPGYY
+562 P
-577 YVTTKTISI
+577 K
-586 PAGGSYDFEF
+586 SY
-596 SRSNV
+596 S
-601 QLNKNYQ
+601 
-608 FATCY
+608 
-613 NRTGSDFTSQVNTG
+613 
-627 GTFNFCPGI
+627 GTFTFDDKKIYIPKDSYIDVPITVEGLDYNETFYRLALNYRFNGDKAETSWRQYYLYPAI
-636 FSYNA
+636 LAYNA
-641 DGTKTVTKPSGT
+641 DGTKTVTKTSGT
-653 SFYAP
+653 NYYAP
-658 DNVLAVDVTGMGIT
+658 ANVLAVDVTGMGIT

-708 NNIVLS
+708 TNIELT
-714 DKSDFYS
+714 DGNDFYS

-732 TFDNDCWADGSKGW
+732 TFNNDRRADGTKGW

-753 NVSEVTANGT
+753 DVSEVTANGT
-763 AIDWFKSST
+763 AIGWFNSST

-777 FWLKKFINDD
+777 FWLKEF
-787 TSGAKVY
+787 TSDAPGVVN
-794 FDFTDEM
+794 FSFTNEM
-801 KAYTPYIIA
+801 KANTPYIIA
-810 LPGNHWDSEYDLS
+810 LPGNHWGSEYDLS

-829 IGQNVVVKK
+829 IGQEVVVKK
-838 SERGVVTAENYRFIG
+838 SQRGIVTAENYRFIG

-878 SAPFRAFF
+878 SAPFRPFF

-908 KSLTLTPAP
+908 KSLTLTPSP
-917 IGEGNDA
+917 IGEGSDV

-938 LNSQLRPGLYII
+938 LNSLLRPGLYII

>member
-55 TKKVSGLYV
+55 AKKVSGLYV

-140 APLVTAQWNQSEP
+140 APLVTARWNQNDP
-153 YNNKC
+153 YNKLVNNSTY
-158 PAFFEYGQCVTGCVA
+158 FDYSDVVTGCVA
-173 TAMAQVL
+173 TAMAQVM
-180 YYTATKADVGEST
+180 YYTAKKAGLSSSYTLVATDSYTTKWGKT
-193 ISKAIAAYDCKRN
+193 IPVVPANTALN
-206 WGGLGQIHV
+206 WI
-215 DEVEASTT
+215 S
-223 FKWNKMKD
+223 MKD
-231 TYTSSETGEAADAV
+231 TYTSGETGPAADAV

-256 NMDYSNVD
+256 KMSYANVD
-264 NGGSSANSDIIDDAL
+264 NGGSSANSNIIDDAL
-279 IKYFGYDETTQYADR
+279 ITYFGYDETTQYADR

-300 NWIDLL
+300 NWIELL

-327 EFVCDGYQGEDYFH
+327 EFVCDGYQSEDYFH

-356 AALDPD
+356 AALAPD

-392 TVLDVHE
+392 TVLDVHK
-399 NTVNLTLNGV
+399 NTVSLTLNGV

-416 TTDEIANITF
+416 TTDETANITF
-426 NITNNSK
+426 NITNNSE
-433 DIYDGEIGIKIIDGD
+433 DIYDGEIGIKYIDGD

-459 GGTKDCVVEF
+459 GETQNCVVEF
-469 RPLATGTYKITAYK
+469 RPKTAGTYKITAYK
-483 PNGKGGYGSIDDSK
+483 PNGIGGYGSIDLSNSK
-497 FFTVTV
+497 YVEVKVTAGSATDNLTLTLTPAV
-503 DGGSGTLP
+503 DNAELYSGTTY
-511 SSSDLDLTASLKSIE
+511 DL
-526 NANAGKTEVYGNSN
+526 YGN
-540 LESTI
+540 I
-545 KAVITITNP
+545 FKAVVRIQNT
-554 STTTNFKG
+554 STTTDYSGKLLWKLL
-562 RFSVYMNFADNPGYY
+562 P
-577 YVTTKTISI
+577 K
-586 PAGGSYDFEF
+586 SY
-596 SRSNV
+596 S
-601 QLNKNYQ
+601 
-608 FATCY
+608 
-613 NRTGSDFTSQVNTG
+613 
-627 GTFNFCPGI
+627 GTFTFDDKKIYIPKD
-636 FSYNA
+636 SYIDVPITVEGLDYNETFYRLALNYRFNGDKAETSWRQYYLYPAIIAYKA

-653 SFYAP
+653 NFYAP

-686 KSDESPTGVGNV
+686 ESDESPTGVGNV

-708 NNIVLS
+708 TNIELT
-714 DKSDFYS
+714 DGSDFYS

-732 TFDNDCWADGSKGW
+732 TFNNNRRADGTKGW

-753 NVSEVTANGT
+753 DVSEVTANGT
-763 AIDWFKSST
+763 AIGWFNSNT

-777 FWLKKFINDD
+777 FWLKEF
-787 TSGAKVY
+787 TSDAPGVVN
-794 FDFTDEM
+794 FSFTNEM
-801 KAYTPYIIA
+801 KANTPYIIA
-810 LPGNHWDSEYDLS
+810 LPGNHWGSEYDLS
-823 GKTIKF
+823 DKTIKF
-829 IGQNVVVKK
+829 IGQDVVVKK
-838 SERGVVTAENYRFIG
+838 SERGIVTAENYRFIG
-853 NTQQDNTENIYCIN
+853 NTQQDNTVNIYCIN
-867 NDGDKFILGNG
+867 NDGDKFILDNG

-886 KSDIFDRTVT
+886 KADIFDRTVT

-917 IGEGNDA
+917 IGKGNDA
-924 IYDLQGRRIGQWSA
+924 IYDLQGRRIGQWST